1 MQPDKVTVVF
11 PMRFKDSID
20 IAFATSFLQ
29 VLHMQLCFNDLCCFS
44 EIVYMWATDDTVTYI
59 LYLDTNI
66 TIIYNSVAYAAYS
79 KNLV

>member
-1 MQPDKVTVVF
+1 
-11 PMRFKDSID
+11 
-20 IAFATSFLQ
+20 
-29 VLHMQLCFNDLCCFS
+29 
-44 EIVYMWATDDTVTYI
+44 MWATDDTVTYI